1 MSVSRTWKEPYSILF
16 FFVFEKFT
24 YLDFCS
30 FFCVFLTVLLGVLC
44 FFQISKKLAFFLRFC
59 GRFLGFVF
67 FMVQHFS
74 IFMVFFYFLA
84 VLVFFFLYILKFW
97 CFFFL
102 FYGRFVFCH
111 LFVSFSFFRFIF
123 LYFYVV
129 LLYIWRGGRCCDL
142 VIKGDMG

>member
-97 CFFFL
+97 CFFFILRAFCFLPFICFFL
-102 FYGRFVFCH
+102 FFPVY
-111 LFVSFSFFRFIF
+111 FSIF
-123 LYFYVV
+123 LCGALIHLKGRTV
-129 LLYIWRGGRCCDL
+129 LRSGN
-142 VIKGDMG
+142 